1 MALTETFDGG
11 VDGATIAAGGNFSSI
26 QGSPTYSAADAIHGA
41 LAMRAAGTAAAVR
54 IDNPGTQT
62 HSGSVYVVL
71 TGTVSSGSVRVVQ
84 FVALTNA
91 LLGSIRFH
99 SDGTIDIAN
108 SSNARVVNSTLTWVS
123 GTEYRLDWQLDY
135 SGVNPIL
142 TVRIFASP
150 ESPTPTETLGPA
162 TISTTIQAQRWTIGS
177 VASAAGD
184 TVVVDT
190 FREVDGLSWI
200 GPFLVPI
207 TLLPTGIASAQAF
220 GAATVSEV
228 QRVTPTGIGSAEAW
242 GTPAL
247 SLVGVSLVSPAGI
260 ASREAWGLPALS
272 LTLSMFR
279 FVTPA
284 QQTIVRPFDIDGG
297 RPRGPAVTIDRGLNV
312 YRLDGVWHAELSP
325 PLEDWLAADRQYLG
339 GRDYTV
345 DQTAANELTAA
356 GFGSGLQV
364 IVPAVPPPATP
375 PADTF
380 LDLFTESFT

>member
-62 HSGSVYVVL
+62 HSGSIYMVL

-207 TLLPTGIASAQAF
+207 TLSPSGIASGQAWGTPTVSENQAVAPTGI
-220 GAATVSEV
+220 
-228 QRVTPTGIGSAEAW
+228 PSAEAW

-247 SLVGVSLVSPAGI
+247 SSVGPTTLLPAGI
-260 ASREAWGLPALS
+260 PSGEAWGAATLALA
-272 LTLSMFR
+272 LALFR
-279 FVTPA
+279 FVTPV
-284 QQTIVRPFDIDGG
+284 QQTIVRPFDVDGG

-312 YRLDGVWHAELSP
+312 YRLGGEWFAELSP
-325 PLEDWLAADRQYLG
+325 PLEDWLAADRKYEG
-339 GRDYTV
+339 GRDYTIDV
-345 DQTAANELTAA
+345 AAANELIAA
-356 GFGSGLQV
+356 GFGDRV
-364 IVPAVPPPATP
+364 IPIPT
-375 PADTF
+375 
-380 LDLFTESFT
+380 